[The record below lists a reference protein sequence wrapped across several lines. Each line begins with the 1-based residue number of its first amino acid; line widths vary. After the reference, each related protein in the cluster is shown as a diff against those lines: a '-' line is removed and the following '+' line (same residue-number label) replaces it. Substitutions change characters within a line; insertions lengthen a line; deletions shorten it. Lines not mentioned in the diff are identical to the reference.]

1 MFYKFRLIFH
11 FSDLVWLDLVV
22 VQVSLVHVNMCSH
35 SVLIEKK
42 FALV

>member
-11 FSDLVWLDLVV
+11 LIDLVWLDLAV
-22 VQVSLVHVNMCSH
+22 VQVSLVHVNMCSLF
-35 SVLIEKK
+35 VLIKKK